1 MLNRETSLRYF
12 TSRYVFIIYVVEN
25 MRIMITITFI
35 CYVIF
40 FNLDGLEF

>member
-12 TSRYVFIIYVVEN
+12 TSRYVFMLYVVEN
-25 MRIMITITFI
+25 MGIMITITFI
-35 CYVIF
+35 YYVVF